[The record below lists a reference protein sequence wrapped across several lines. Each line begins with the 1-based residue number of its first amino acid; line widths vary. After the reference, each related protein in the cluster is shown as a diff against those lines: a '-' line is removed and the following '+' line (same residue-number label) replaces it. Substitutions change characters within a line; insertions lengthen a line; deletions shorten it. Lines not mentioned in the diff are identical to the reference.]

1 MKKTVSVNLAGI
13 SFVMDEDAYAVL
25 RAYLDDIAR
34 RLDPECREETLS
46 DIESR
51 IAELFRDNGTGDIRV
66 VEIGLVRKVMD
77 IIGSPALF
85 GERPGETPS
94 KERPPLR
101 RPWCDRKLMRDPDH
115 AVLGGVC
122 SGLAA
127 YMGCDTAVI
136 RLVTVLLFL
145 FGTLSLWV
153 YIILWIVIP
162 VPRTPADREIM
173 AAMKNR
179 I

>member
-1 MKKTVSVNLAGI
+1 MKKTVSVNLAGV
-13 SFVMDEDAYAVL
+13 SFMVDEDAYVAL
-25 RAYLDDIAR
+25 RAYLDDIAQ
-34 RLDPECREETLS
+34 RLDPECRTETLA
-46 DIESR
+46 DVEGR
-51 IAELFRDNGTGDIRV
+51 VAELFRDNGAGGVRV

-77 IIGSPALF
+77 IIGSPAFF
-85 GERPGETPS
+85 GERTEGISAE
-94 KERPPLR
+94 KQPPLR
-101 RPWCDRKLMRDPDH
+101 RPRCERKLMRDPEH

-122 SGLAA
+122 SGLAV
-127 YMGCDTAVI
+127 YVGWDTSVV
-136 RLVTVLLFL
+136 RLVAVLLFL

-173 AAMKNR
+173 AVMKNR